1 MSPTLTG
8 LWHRTLR
15 QIGPLG
21 IAAGALIAGAVILG
35 LWTRQLDMQ
44 GSALDA
50 TAAATPGPAPVVPL
64 QHVPLSQ
71 QIGEFVGAFPPV
83 SQNPDDLNEVFISAK
98 RHNIQLPRGEYRL
111 KTEAKKPLVVFTAT
125 FPVTTDYGA
134 MRDFCADV
142 LRALP
147 NVSLD
152 ELRMARNSSGG
163 TALES
168 SVRFSF
174 VYRRS

>member
-1 MSPTLTG
+1 MSPALTG

-15 QIGPLG
+15 RIGPLG
-21 IAAGALIAGAVILG
+21 VAAGALLAGAMILG
-35 LWTRQLDMQ
+35 VWTRQLDMQ
-44 GSALDA
+44 GIAIDA
-50 TAAATPGPAPVVPL
+50 TVAAMPGPTPAVPL

-71 QIGEFVGAFPPV
+71 QIGEFVSAFPPF
-83 SQNPDDLNEVFISAK
+83 SQNPDDLREVFLSAK

-111 KTEAKKPLVVFTAT
+111 KTEAKKPLIVFTAT

-134 MRDFCADV
+134 MWDFAADV

-147 NVSLD
+147 NVSMD